1 VLVQRAGEERKNLLS
16 TTILGSGGRAPSAA
30 RETACSLVR
39 EGNRALL
46 LDAGTGLRRLIADP
60 AHLDGVGR
68 LDVVLTHFHFDHVCG
83 LPFLP
88 LLEVEARIWAPGRW
102 LYGTPSASILEPL
115 RRPPV
120 APDDVTAV
128 YPVEELGAGEQSV
141 GGFVVRASA
150 QPRHWAPS
158 AGLRVD
164 DELALITDTAY
175 EPTSAVLAAGVPH
188 LLHEAW
194 STSSA
199 PRYPD
204 KDSTAADA
212 GRVAR
217 EAGVGQLTLIH
228 IDPQLA
234 DPSALLDDAAEV
246 FDRVGLGSDH
256 TVLES

>member
-1 VLVQRAGEERKNLLS
+1 VRAF
-16 TTILGSGGRAPSAA
+16 ILGSGGRAPSAA
-30 RETACSLVR
+30 RETACVLVR
-39 EGNRALL
+39 EEDRALL

-60 AHLDGVGR
+60 AHLEGAGR
-68 LDVVLTHFHFDHVCG
+68 LEIVLTHFHFDHVCG

-88 LLEVEARIWAPGRW
+88 LLELEVTIWAPGAW
-102 LYGTPSASILEPL
+102 LYGVESAAILEPL

-128 YPVEELGAGEQSV
+128 YPVKELEAGEQSV
-141 GGFVVRASA
+141 GEFVVRASA

-164 DELALITDTAY
+164 NELALITDTPY
-175 EPTSAVLAAGVPH
+175 EPTSAALAEGVAQ

-194 STSSA
+194 SVSSA

-217 EAGVGQLTLIH
+217 EAGAGQLTLIH
-228 IDPQLA
+228 IDPQLS
-234 DPSALLDDAAEV
+234 DPSILVEDAAAV
-246 FDRVGLGSDH
+246 FDRVRLGVDD
-256 TVLES
+256 TVL

>member
-1 VLVQRAGEERKNLLS
+1 MERVDRLRVE
-16 TTILGSGGRAPSAA
+16 ILGSGGRAPSAA
-30 RETACSLVR
+30 RETACVLVR
-39 EGNRALL
+39 EGKRALL
-46 LDAGTGLRRLIADP
+46 LDAGTGLRRLTADP
-60 AHLDGVGR
+60 AYLDGVDG

-88 LLEVEARIWAPGRW
+88 LLEVDTTIWAPGRW
-102 LYGTPSASILEPL
+102 LYGTSSAAILEPL

-128 YPVEELGAGEQSV
+128 YPVQELEAGEQSI
-141 GGFVVRASA
+141 GGFVVRASP
-150 QPRHWAPS
+150 QPRHWAPT
-158 AGLRVD
+158 AGLRVG

-175 EPTSAVLAAGVPH
+175 EPASAALAAEVPH

-217 EAGVGQLTLIH
+217 EAGVGRLTLIH
-228 IDPQLA
+228 IDPQLP
-234 DPSALLDDAAEV
+234 DPSILLADAAGV
-246 FDRVGLGSDH
+246 FDRVDLGVDEL
-256 TVLES
+256 VLD

>member
-1 VLVQRAGEERKNLLS
+1 MLVQRAGEERKDLLS
-16 TTILGSGGRAPSAA
+16 VVILGSGGRAPSVA
-30 RETACSLVR
+30 RETACVLVR
-39 EGNRALL
+39 EQKRALL
-46 LDAGTGLRRLIADP
+46 LDAGTGLRRLIADRTHI
-60 AHLDGVGR
+60 AGVDR

-88 LLEVEARIWAPGRW
+88 LLEVQATIWAPGRW
-102 LYGTPSASILEPL
+102 LYGTPSAAILEPL

-128 YPVEELGAGEQSV
+128 YPVRELEADEQTV
-141 GGFVVRASA
+141 GGFAVRASP
-150 QPRHWAPS
+150 QPRHWAAS

-164 DELALITDTAY
+164 DQLALITDTAY
-175 EPTSAVLAAGVPH
+175 EPTSAALAAGVPH

-217 EAGVGQLTLIH
+217 EAEVGQLTLIH
-228 IDPQLA
+228 IDSQLPDPSILLA
-234 DPSALLDDAAEV
+234 DAADA
-246 FDRVGLGSDH
+246 FDRVSLGVDEM
-256 TVLES
+256 VLG